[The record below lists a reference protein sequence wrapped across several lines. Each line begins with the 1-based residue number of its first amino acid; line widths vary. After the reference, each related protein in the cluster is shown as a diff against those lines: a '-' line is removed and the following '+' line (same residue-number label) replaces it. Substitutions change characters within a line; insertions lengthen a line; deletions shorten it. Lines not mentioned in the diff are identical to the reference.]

1 MSFLPGHRGALDF
14 FRLIAMLPLDAAS
27 ISIRVVGDG
36 EMHSLNISGLIIAVA
51 MLTIVGATSAKAVSC
66 EDVRSLTRAEQ
77 EYWSKRLNL
86 TREQRH
92 QIWQA
97 CYGRRS
103 GRAGIKISDSA
114 Q

>member
-1 MSFLPGHRGALDF
+1 M
-14 FRLIAMLPLDAAS
+14 
-27 ISIRVVGDG
+27 RVPSV
-36 EMHSLNISGLIIAVA
+36 SGVVIAVG
-51 MLTIVGATSAKAVSC
+51 MLINLVGTAQAITC

-97 CYGRRS
+97 CYGKFRS
-103 GRAGIKISDSA
+103 GRAGIRISKSGDKSDE
-114 Q
+114 